1 MPKDLCLAL
10 DFVGEMA
17 ATEFEVLALDWHNF
31 SQWATNIKVSM
42 LTRGLY

>member
-17 ATEFEVLALDWHNF
+17 ATEFEVLALDGHNF
-31 SQWATNIKVSM
+31 SQWATDIKVSL